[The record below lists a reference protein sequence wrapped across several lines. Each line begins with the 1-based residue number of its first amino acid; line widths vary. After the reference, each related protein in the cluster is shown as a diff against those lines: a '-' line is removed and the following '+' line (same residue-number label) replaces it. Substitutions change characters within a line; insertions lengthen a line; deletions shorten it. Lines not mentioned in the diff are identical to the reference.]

1 MANISISIFIMIG
14 IASVIVV
21 ISLIAYNRRLD
32 RIARGEIRDTH
43 TALPEPGTT
52 AGITYKVVLMALM
65 ILTVI
70 NVSTVSGL
78 VIPMQNS
85 INNLRSTN
93 DDLYREINELHR
105 DLAEQYKKASYSSW
119 EPLSVDTAT
128 NTAELKLYV
137 GLKEYSEDTKVSI
150 DLNGG
155 EIPLAMSRSGEFST
169 TVTAG
174 IFDQYRDA
182 KLLINDGG
190 RIYTESFDFPEE
202 LFWEYLPMPSFQAT
216 FDSDYTLG
224 KLSYS
229 GSYSVTVSSRPEDI
243 NTATLTYMT
252 SGRDL
257 KTIDITDKIKTGE
270 WIELDKGLG
279 VDKDLSFKTEI
290 NTKDGF
296 KITKTSVMIY
306 AADGTEYK
314 EGLTISDANGTVLY
328 SEEE

>member
-1 MANISISIFIMIG
+1 MTNISISIFIMIG

-119 EPLSVDTAT
+119 EPLSVDPAM

-155 EIPLAMSRSGEFST
+155 EIPLTMGRSGEFST

-174 IFDQYRDA
+174 IFDQYRNA

-202 LFWEYLPMPSFQAT
+202 LFWEYLPMPSFQ
-216 FDSDYTLG
+216 S
-224 KLSYS
+224 
-229 GSYSVTVSSRPEDI
+229 
-243 NTATLTYMT
+243 
-252 SGRDL
+252 
-257 KTIDITDKIKTGE
+257 KI
-270 WIELDKGLG
+270 
-279 VDKDLSFKTEI
+279 
-290 NTKDGF
+290 
-296 KITKTSVMIY
+296 
-306 AADGTEYK
+306 
-314 EGLTISDANGTVLY
+314 
-328 SEEE
+328 